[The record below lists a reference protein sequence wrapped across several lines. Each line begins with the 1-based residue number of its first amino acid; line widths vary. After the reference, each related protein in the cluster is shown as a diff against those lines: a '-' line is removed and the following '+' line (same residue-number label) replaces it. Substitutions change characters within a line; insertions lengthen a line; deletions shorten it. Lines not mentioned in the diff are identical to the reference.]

1 MSEKDVFIPPNK
13 AMTPI
18 IKAVGN
24 ACNLRCGYCFYNGTD
39 QKSMRIM
46 SGELLSQFFG
56 QYLDIFSGKLRF
68 VWHGGEPLLAGI
80 PFYQEALRLQHQF
93 AKSQDVIENMVQTNA
108 TLIDDAWAEFF
119 RAYDFKVGVSLDGD
133 QVSHDCFRRDAGGK
147 GTFQR
152 TVRGIRILKRHG
164 ITPGV
169 IQTVSKKNLGNLR
182 SDFRFFAEEL
192 GIRGWG
198 INFFEAGSSSYGEI
212 SNCGLTDRDVAGI
225 YQILRELWLEKND
238 SGLCLREIDN
248 VVAGVV
254 GRRAKN
260 CSYNGSCANY
270 FCLDADGRIWPC
282 DRLSNSSEFL
292 LGDLRSQDLR
302 EVLAGA
308 PARAHADKSRQLG
321 SDCVLCQWR
330 GACNNGCTAMR
341 DIKTGTYQY
350 CKARQEA
357 FQAMSDL
364 LHQSK

>member
-198 INFFEAGSSSYGEI
+198 INFFVAGSS
-212 SNCGLTDRDVAGI
+212 
-225 YQILRELWLEKND
+225 
-238 SGLCLREIDN
+238 
-248 VVAGVV
+248 
-254 GRRAKN
+254 
-260 CSYNGSCANY
+260 
-270 FCLDADGRIWPC
+270 
-282 DRLSNSSEFL
+282 
-292 LGDLRSQDLR
+292 
-302 EVLAGA
+302 
-308 PARAHADKSRQLG
+308 
-321 SDCVLCQWR
+321 
-330 GACNNGCTAMR
+330 
-341 DIKTGTYQY
+341 
-350 CKARQEA
+350 
-357 FQAMSDL
+357 
-364 LHQSK
+364 